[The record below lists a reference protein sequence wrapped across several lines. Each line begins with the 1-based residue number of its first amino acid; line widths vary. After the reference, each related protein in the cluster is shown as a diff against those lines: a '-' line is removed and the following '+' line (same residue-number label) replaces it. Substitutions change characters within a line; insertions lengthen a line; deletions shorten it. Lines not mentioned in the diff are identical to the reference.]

1 MSEKQWEQPHEPEG
15 RQLSPS
21 GAHRTPSTPDP
32 EVNED
37 ADGTPD
43 GDSNIDGSDDENN
56 IFCKVEMVE
65 GEEELLDFG
74 EEQPAGPRTKYTC
87 PECPFETF
95 VRGSLS
101 RHRRMHARRPLSCP
115 HCDAH
120 YLDQTS
126 LARHLRTHQG
136 GDGALLPCP
145 ECGTHFTRPDTLEQ
159 HRQLHAQPE
168 KPFKCSICQQTFMTY
183 KEMQA
188 HKAGHGRKPPHV
200 CEVCGKGYLQL
211 STLAEHRFSHEEER
225 RFPCS
230 LCNKRFFSAMALK
243 RHGRVH
249 TGERP
254 FRCLTCGLNF
264 AIRAHLLAHKRTHT
278 GERPF
283 PCPSETCPQ
292 AFSTSSA
299 AKRHFIN
306 IHSKDTVRKAAR
318 RGGGANDGASE
329 CADGDGEEDYILG
342 GTDLEDGVGKPPAV
356 PHICRQCGASFKSR
370 AGLSGH
376 ERAHV
381 VLRPFSCPVCPRA
394 FASTGAAARHLR
406 KLHKTTTTALRQAV
420 RYDNPVHYDGLVRR
434 DHPAPPCPDGP
445 PA

>member
-1 MSEKQWEQPHEPEG
+1 MSEKEWEQPQEPEDR

-21 GAHRTPSTPDP
+21 NAHRTSRTSDPEDVTGIGGAPDP
-32 EVNED
+32 DPCCAN
-37 ADGTPD
+37 
-43 GDSNIDGSDDENN
+43 GSDDENG
-56 IFCKVEMVE
+56 ILCKVEMVE
-65 GEEELLDFG
+65 GDEELVEFG
-74 EEQPAGPRTKYTC
+74 EDAEGKGPRTKYTC
-87 PECPFETF
+87 SDCPFETF
-95 VRGSLS
+95 VRDSLA
-101 RHRRMHARRPLSCP
+101 RHRRMHARRPLSC
-115 HCDAH
+115 HLCDAH

-126 LARHLRTHQG
+126 LARHLRTHEG

-145 ECGTHFTRPDTLEQ
+145 ECGTHFTRRDTLEQ
-159 HRQLHAQPE
+159 HMKMHAEPE
-168 KPFKCSICQQTFMTY
+168 KPFKCSICQQSYMTY

-188 HKAGHGRKPPHV
+188 HKSTHGRKAPHV

-225 RFPCS
+225 RFPCE
-230 LCNKRFFSAMALK
+230 LCGKRFFSSMALK

-299 AKRHFIN
+299 AKRHFLN
-306 IHSKDTVRKAAR
+306 IHSKDAQKARKEGDAEGETSE
-318 RGGGANDGASE
+318 RGEGAPH
-329 CADGDGEEDYILG
+329 GEVYILG
-342 GTDLEDGVGKPPAV
+342 CTNDVNEADKPAPV
-356 PHICRQCGASFKSR
+356 QHVCQQCGATFKSR

-376 ERAHV
+376 ERAHI

-394 FASTGAAARHLR
+394 FASTGAASRHLR
-406 KLHKTTTTALRQAV
+406 KAHKTTTTSLRQAV
-420 RYDNPVHYDGLVRR
+420 VCYEPVG
-434 DHPAPPCPDGP
+434 PALSS
-445 PA
+445 A